1 MIQKFY
7 QDMSAEE
14 QLQWVQGFSDV
25 MNKSGERIAV
35 LAKDSRAV
43 WTRDDQAM
51 MQRLFGLLG
60 AWPWAQDFC
69 EKAQKYGDYNRR
81 AYRLPLYIEK
91 VKEALADGVTM
102 TDEHGNA
109 VAVVLPGM
117 PLRRRGR
124 PTKEEQMARLQGEI
138 VMPTDDS
145 PETRKRRAI
154 AKMLG
159 LEVVNGE
166 NKREKNNVELKA
178 EREAKKAEEEKMNP
192 SLFNDNEDQ
201 KEKPAAHQPSDIST
215 QPSDVSPCAQLMSDS
230 YEMRMA
236 QDKLHLNQLAWL
248 LSPELAKRTE
258 TVQGLRVTAESASER
273 AKLLAEQGAAAKD
286 IEPYAQQAK
295 EATDA
300 YLAIYQAVD
309 DELAV
314 LHKRLYLDL
323 PFVEKF
329 KTRFK
334 GVDIEKVQYIT
345 RPYYEKV
352 KSPELDLRIK
362 TVIEQENPEYAAKM
376 KAEEEKK
383 QEVSE
388 LLRYLKRK
396 DKPNV
401 KQRIE
406 TMEKRYA
413 RLIELLGE
421 DEAKTYR
428 PIVDAAIE
436 DYEQN
441 HKSKEEEKAAKR
453 AVSSRTRDDKSKKS
467 TKQQTKKTA
476 KK

>member
-1 MIQKFY
+1 MAQKLY
-7 QDMSAEE
+7 NEMTTEE
-14 QLQWVQGFSDV
+14 QLRWVQDFSDL
-25 MNKSGERIAV
+25 MNKSGDRIML
-35 LAKDSRAV
+35 LAKDSRAI
-43 WTRDDQAM
+43 WTQEDQRM
-51 MQRLFGLLG
+51 MQRMFALMG
-60 AWPWAQDFC
+60 AWPFAQDFS
-69 EKAQKYGDYNRR
+69 EKAQRYGDYDRR
-81 AYRLPLYIEK
+81 AYRLPLYINK
-91 VKEALADGVTM
+91 MNEALADGLTM
-102 TDEHGNA
+102 TDDRGNA

-117 PLRRRGR
+117 PMRRRGR
-124 PTKEEQMARLQGEI
+124 PTNEEIAARMRGEI

-145 PETRKRRAI
+145 PETRKRRLI

-166 NKREKNNVELKA
+166 GKREKNNAELKA
-178 EREAKKAEEEKMNP
+178 EREAREAERAKMNP
-192 SLFNDNEDQ
+192 SLFGAADNHRDNEITASRNNDGGM
-201 KEKPAAHQPSDIST
+201 
-215 QPSDVSPCAQLMSDS
+215 SPCAQIMSDA
-230 YEMRMA
+230 YELRMA

-258 TVQGLRVTAESASER
+258 TVQSLRVTAETSSER
-273 AKLLAEQGAAAKD
+273 AKTMADMGAKPEEV
-286 IEPYAQQAK
+286 EPYSQQAK
-295 EATDA
+295 EATEA
-300 YLAIYQAVD
+300 YTAIYAAVDEELAI
-309 DELAV
+309 

-329 KTRFK
+329 KQRFK

-352 KSPELDLRIK
+352 RKADEGIDLRIK
-362 TVIEQENPEYAAKM
+362 TIIEQENPEYAAKM

-413 RLIELLGE
+413 RLVELLGE
-421 DEAKTYR
+421 EEAKVYR

-436 DYEQN
+436 DYEAH
-441 HKSKEEEKAAKR
+441 HKKPEKQE
-453 AVSSRTRDDKSKKS
+453 TKKS
-467 TKQQTKKTA
+467 AKQEVKKGAKQQTKKTT